1 MRDPILTHHS
11 DAEAIAARAKSG
23 FQHYNERFGEISRR
37 ARLRF
42 ENRDWAGTR
51 ADVAE
56 RMDLYNDIVRELT
69 EELEVLLGPEFRS
82 RELWHRIRDA
92 YSSLVENCI
101 DAEFYKTFFSSLTR
115 RVFSTVG
122 VDPYV
127 EFIALEITPARD
139 VSMRV
144 ARRTYRRTGP
154 LPALFT
160 EILRD
165 YGFSVPYRDVDG
177 SAAFAARRATDF
189 EAGRHSA
196 QWIRAIELLETVF
209 YQTNRAYLVGRMIG
223 EDGAEPIVIALMNG
237 PAGVDVDAVLIRTEQ
252 LRVLFGFTR
261 SYFLADLSA
270 VGPTVLYLQELM
282 PEKRIEELYTVLGRA
297 RQGKTERYRSFFHHL
312 AASSDL
318 FQLADGDRGMVMA
331 VFTLPS
337 YDLVFKVIR
346 DHFAYPKECDR
357 EEVMAK
363 YQLVFKHDRAGRI
376 VDAQEFRRLEF
387 PRARFAPEA
396 LDDLLVSC
404 SKTCSLVDNMVL
416 IDHLYVERR
425 VRPLNLYLREAA
437 PEAARKAI
445 IDYGQAIRDLA
456 VTNIFPGDLLLK
468 NFGVTRLGRVIFYD
482 YDELCF
488 VTDCN
493 FRELPRAGDFDDEMR
508 ASDWFYVGPR
518 DVFPEQF
525 GEFFGLSP
533 ELMSAFLEHH
543 SELLTP
549 QYWRQLQERHSAG
562 QVIEVIPYWA
572 LNRARW
578 LPAAQL

>member
-1 MRDPILTHHS
+1 VNEH
-11 DAEAIAARAKSG
+11 ANAKAVAGQLKLG
-23 FQHYNERFGEISRR
+23 FQRYNEQFGEISRR
-37 ARLRF
+37 ARVRF
-42 ENRDWAGTR
+42 ENKDWAGTR
-51 ADVAE
+51 TDLAE
-56 RMDLYNDIVRELT
+56 RIDLYNSIVRELT
-69 EELEVLLGPEFRS
+69 DQLESVLGTEFRS

-92 YSSLVENCI
+92 YAGLLENCV
-101 DAEFYKTFFSSLTR
+101 DAEFYKTFFSSITR
-115 RVFSTVG
+115 RVFSTIG
-122 VDPYV
+122 VDAYV
-127 EFIALEITPARD
+127 EFIALDITPARD
-139 VSMRV
+139 IAMRV
-144 ARRTYRRTGP
+144 SRRTYKRSGSLTG
-154 LPALFT
+154 LIA

-165 YGFSVPYRDVDG
+165 YAFRVPYRDLDS
-177 SAAFAARRATDF
+177 SAAFVSHRIAEF
-189 EAGRHSA
+189 ESGRHSP

-209 YQTNRAYLVGRMIG
+209 YQTNRAYLVGRMMG
-223 EDGAEPIVIALMNG
+223 EDGSEPIVIALMNG
-237 PAGVDVDAVLIRTEQ
+237 PGGIDVDAVLIRTEQ

-312 AASSDL
+312 AESGDQ
-318 FQLADGDRGMVMA
+318 FQLADGVMA

-357 EEVMAK
+357 AEVMAK

-387 PRARFAPEA
+387 PRHRFAPEA
-396 LDDLLVSC
+396 LDDLLNTC
-404 SKTCSLVDNMVL
+404 AQTCSLVDDMVL

-425 VRPLNLYLREAA
+425 LRPLNLYLREAP

-445 IDYGQAIRDLA
+445 VDYGQAIRDLA

-488 VTDCN
+488 VTDCH
-493 FRELPRAGDFDDEMR
+493 FREMPRASDFDDEMR
-508 ASDWFYVGPR
+508 PSDWFYVGPH

-525 GEFFGLSP
+525 REFFGLSP

-543 SELLTP
+543 AELLTP
-549 QYWRQLQERHSAG
+549 QYWRELQKRHSAG

-572 LNRARW
+572 LNRGRW
-578 LPAAQL
+578 LPPAQRQ